1 MIILTTTTDALQVKL
16 NGAITTNELPII
28 AMYRDM
34 SDSEFTAGR
43 SLNTTNGATDVSFVP
58 APAASTQR
66 IIDFICITNT
76 DTVSHVVTIKYDAN
90 GTEYTLKELSLGV
103 GESIEYNNDYGW
115 KVYGNNGAV
124 KTSLNQGTSPA
135 NSTLNVVIQPTDVV
149 NNNAVANTI
158 QDVTGLS
165 FPVVA
170 GNRYYFKF
178 VIDFTSAINTTGS
191 RWAVSGPSLTRLTM
205 VSNYTLAATTQTLNS
220 GVAAYDTPAASNAT
234 SIVAGNIAIMEGYI
248 QCSASG
254 NVIARFASEIS
265 GSAIT
270 AKAGSMVQW
279 LQIS

>member
-158 QDVTGLS
+158 QEVTGLS

-220 GVAAYDTPAASNAT
+220 GVAAYNTPAASSA
-234 SIVAGNIAIMEGYI
+234 SSLVAGGLAVLEGFI
-248 QCSASG
+248 QCSDDG
-254 NVIARFASEIS
+254 DVIARFASEIAN
-265 GSAIT
+265 SAIT
-270 AKAGSMVQW
+270 AKAGSLVQW

>member
-158 QDVTGLS
+158 ADVTGLS

-178 VIDFTSAINTTGS
+178 VIDFTSAIATTGS
-191 RWAVSGPSLTRLTM
+191 RWAISGPSLTRLVM
-205 VSNYTLAATTQTLNS
+205 RSNYTLAATTETLNS
-220 GVAAYDTPAASNAT
+220 GISAYDTPAASNA
-234 SIVAGNIAIMEGYI
+234 SSIAIGNMAILEGYI
-248 QCSASG
+248 QCSANG
-254 NVIARFASEIS
+254 NVIARFASEVS
-265 GSAIT
+265 SSAIT
-270 AKAGSMVQW
+270 AKAGSLVQW

>member
-58 APAASTQR
+58 APGASIQR